1 MGRLGEVHE
10 HRRTIQ
16 CPRLTPSLNTGAH
29 ANATRPDII
38 GDLAF
43 GEPFY
48 CLQNAEWHWWLQA
61 VFDIFKAGT
70 MLRAARRFPE
80 PLATLLCLFIP
91 RKLIQTRKEQFAFG
105 VERVDKRLQQT
116 TDRPDFS
123 EFFSSSTP
131 PPPGGEGGSSL
142 THSFV
147 A

>member
-1 MGRLGEVHE
+1 MAYPSICLNGMHEPPRPGAKDPSSKTYPLQHSGRY
-10 HRRTIQ
+10 TNPIQ
-16 CPRLTPSLNTGAH
+16 
-29 ANATRPDII
+29 PDII

-105 VERVDKRLQQT
+105 IERVDKRLQQT

-123 EFFSSSTP
+123 EPLP
-131 PPPGGEGGSSL
+131 PRPPHF
-142 THSFV
+142 THP
-147 A
+147 